1 MTPNFM
7 TRATRRIE
15 LPLTVMRM
23 NMGEGR
29 EDRNQE
35 FSLKCV
41 RFEVS
46 WISHPGDNV
55 KLKK

>member
-1 MTPNFM
+1 MTPSFM

-15 LPLTVMRM
+15 LPLAVMRM
-23 NMGEGR
+23 NVGEGR

-46 WISHPGDNV
+46 
-55 KLKK
+55 